1 MERFRWSS
9 LGEEAELVTSVEELH
24 GLPASSALTVAAF
37 VAERSAIQA
46 SLDALCT
53 RWLWDI
59 APRTAEAIRYALLG
73 EGKRLRAIL
82 LLEAY
87 KACGGTDDAHCLAA
101 AVEVVH
107 AYSLVHDDLPCM
119 DDDDVRRG
127 RPTVHRVYG
136 VSIATA
142 AGLAMVPLA
151 ARSAWHAAKTLG
163 LPDDEAGAVV
173 HDLMSASG
181 GGGMIGGQLLDLQ
194 AEGVGLSLD
203 ALEKVH
209 RLKTGALIMASV
221 SIGAR
226 AARSTAARR
235 DAFLRYG
242 SAIGL
247 AFQIAD
253 DVLDVT
259 ATTVELGKTAGR
271 DLELNKSTYPALLG
285 VEGATTRAVALV
297 KEACDALEAEGVLTP
312 TLKALACF
320 IVERRS

>member
-1 MERFRWSS
+1 MNMSAAESATSAPSS
-9 LGEEAELVTSVEELH
+9 EELH
-24 GLPASSALTVAAF
+24 GLPRSNAPVIAVFLSERAA
-37 VAERSAIQA
+37 VQA

-53 RWLWDI
+53 RWLSDI
-59 APRTAEAIRYALLG
+59 APKTAEAIRYALLG

-82 LLEAY
+82 LMEAY
-87 KACGGTDDAHCLAA
+87 RACGGAGDVHDLAA

-151 ARSAWHAAKTLG
+151 ARSAWHAAQALG

-173 HDLMSASG
+173 RDLMSASG
-181 GGGMIGGQLLDLQ
+181 GGGMIGGQLLDLE
-194 AEGVGLSLD
+194 AEGSRLSLE
-203 ALEKVH
+203 AMERVH
-209 RLKTGALIMASV
+209 RLKTGALIMAAV

-226 AARSTAARR
+226 AARSTPARR
-235 DAFLRYG
+235 EALARYG
-242 SAIGL
+242 GAIGL

-271 DLELNKSTYPALLG
+271 DLALQKSTYPALLG
-285 VEGATTRAVALV
+285 VEGATARAVALV
-297 KEACDALEAEGVLTP
+297 HDACAALEREGVLTP
-312 TLKALACF
+312 ALKALASF
-320 IVERRS
+320 TVERRS

>member
-1 MERFRWSS
+1 MNT
-9 LGEEAELVTSVEELH
+9 VDELH
-24 GLPASSALTVAAF
+24 GLPASRAPVVAAF
-37 VAERSAIQA
+37 VGERAAVQVE
-46 SLDALCT
+46 LDALCT
-53 RWLWDI
+53 RWLPEI
-59 APRTAEAIRYALLG
+59 ASRTADAIRYALLG

-87 KACGGTDDAHCLAA
+87 KACGGTGNANALAA
-101 AVEVVH
+101 SVEVVH

-127 RPTVHRVYG
+127 RPTVHKVYG

-151 ARSAWHAAKTLG
+151 ARAAWHGAKSLG
-163 LPDDEAGAVV
+163 LPDGEAGAVV

-194 AEGVGLSLD
+194 AEGVHLSLD
-203 ALEKVH
+203 DMERVH
-209 RLKTGALIMASV
+209 RLKTGALIMAAV

-226 AARSTAARR
+226 AARSSQARR

-242 SAIGL
+242 AAIGL

-271 DLELNKSTYPALLG
+271 DLALHKSTYPALLG
-285 VEGATTRAVALV
+285 IEGATARAVALV
-297 KEACDALEAEGVLTP
+297 QEACDALEGEGVLTP